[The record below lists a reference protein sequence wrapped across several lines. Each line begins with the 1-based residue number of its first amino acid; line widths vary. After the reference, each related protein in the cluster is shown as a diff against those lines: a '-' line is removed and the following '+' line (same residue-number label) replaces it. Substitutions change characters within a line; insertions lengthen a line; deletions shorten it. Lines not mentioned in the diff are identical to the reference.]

1 MPYYFY
7 NQKYQNLPAWGSI
20 FAGKILQKSDKE
32 VLKINLIDSYHLE
45 YKSDK
50 IPGFTEILAE
60 SIPMSILSESME
72 FELLSNLK
80 LEGDNFKIFTTKYD
94 PKSVDKF
101 LNTKDVLFYNQNQDD
116 WTIVKWEL
124 LDKQAKFWTLRTYQ
138 EQNLSLWTESFY
150 VI

>member
-7 NQKYQNLPAWGSI
+7 NQKNQSLPAWGNI
-20 FAGKILQKSDKE
+20 HAGKILQKSDKE

-60 SIPMSILSESME
+60 SIPMSILSESLE
-72 FELLSNLK
+72 FELLPDLK
-80 LEGDNFKIFTTKYD
+80 LEGENFKIHTKKFD

-101 LNTKDVLFYNQNQDD
+101 LNSKDVLFYNQNEDD

-124 LDKQAKFWTLRTYQ
+124 SDHQAKFWTLRTYKDQ
-138 EQNLSLWTESFY
+138 DLSLWTESFY
-150 VI
+150 GI